1 MVPAVRP
8 ELTGDWGLPS
18 FSVGWKMG
26 SVSNAPAPQMKTLQ
40 CTQQAPSL
48 PGTVV
53 ELTVACISGPWRRA
67 WQPTPGSLPGESP
80 RTEEPGRLQSMGLQ
94 RVGHD

>member
-26 SVSNAPAPQMKTLQ
+26 SVSNAP
-40 CTQQAPSL
+40 L
-48 PGTVV
+48 PPPNEDTPMHTAGS
-53 ELTVACISGPWRRA
+53 IPPWD
-67 WQPTPGSLPGESP
+67 GG
-80 RTEEPGRLQSMGLQ
+80 
-94 RVGHD
+94 